1 MVTRLMLDPVVC
13 YFRMTSNLDSYLH
26 AHACDCLGL
35 KCFIC
40 NEEAK
45 DQIGI
50 KDQFMADGYVVFTDS
65 IDGSKWVFCTI
76 CKKPY
81 HLKCVTCDTEQ
92 QIHAKGCHLPAHSMS
107 VKVKQTKWVTLSTNN
122 PGYPT
127 SINWVT
133 NQVSK
138 RVTIFE
144 LYYCRKMAKT
154 KFSKKEREARH
165 CRPLRRRRK

>member
-1 MVTRLMLDPVVC
+1 MLDPVVC

-50 KDQFMADGYVVFTDS
+50 EDQFIADDYVVFTDS
-65 IDGSKWVFCTI
+65 IDGSKWVFYTT

-92 QIHAKGCHLPAHSMS
+92 QIHAKGWPFTCTFNECKGKA
-107 VKVKQTKWVTLSTNN
+107 
-122 PGYPT
+122 
-127 SINWVT
+127 
-133 NQVSK
+133 NQVGHP
-138 RVTIFE
+138 FNQ
-144 LYYCRKMAKT
+144 
-154 KFSKKEREARH
+154 
-165 CRPLRRRRK
+165 